1 MSWESPNASKFDVLS
16 VMFSETKN
24 CGKQHSFSFLV
35 LFTIPLK
42 SLWPSDGM

>member
-16 VMFSETKN
+16 AMFSETKN